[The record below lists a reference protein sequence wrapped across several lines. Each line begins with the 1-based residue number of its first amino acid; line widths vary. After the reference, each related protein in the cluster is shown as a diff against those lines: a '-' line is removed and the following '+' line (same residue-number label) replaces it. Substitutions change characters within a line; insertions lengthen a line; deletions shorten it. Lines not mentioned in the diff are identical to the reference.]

1 MEPTPPEPAAAELTT
16 AELTTAE
23 LTTAELTTA
32 GLTAALCRWIDRL
45 WPDAARGELVA
56 GELRDAFGR
65 DGSPIDA
72 ESCAAVQAV
81 ANRRSRHLEL
91 AFEPGAVAE
100 PDSSAPGWPPPDPVA
115 VASRAAAVSAV
126 ERRPDGIAVIR
137 LDDLDP
143 VQLAAPYLEA
153 AFALTRGAAGLVL
166 DLRRNGGGDP
176 GTIAMVLDRVSG
188 GPPRRFADVVYRD
201 RVRQWWTPGLA
212 GASARP
218 PGTPLGVLVSSRTYS
233 SGEALAYHLQ
243 QQFGAVVVGETTR
256 GAADHIT
263 PVRVVRQVVAY
274 LPEAYVV
281 DASTG
286 TNWEGRGVVPDVA
299 CQAGEAEE
307 VAARRL
313 RGPGKG

>member
-1 MEPTPPEPAAAELTT
+1 MAAESAVAESTV
-16 AELTTAE
+16 AELID
-23 LTTAELTTA
+23 
-32 GLTAALCRWIDRL
+32 GLCRWIGRL
-45 WPDAARGELVA
+45 WPDVARGGLVA
-56 GELRDAFGR
+56 GELRDAFGA
-65 DGSPIDA
+65 DGRPIDA
-72 ESCAAVQAV
+72 GICAAVQAV
-81 ANRRSRHLEL
+81 ANRRSRHFEL

-115 VASRAAAVSAV
+115 VASRAASVRAV

-137 LDDLDP
+137 LDDIDP

-176 GTIAMVLDRVSG
+176 GTIAMVLDRMSG
-188 GPPRRFADVVYRD
+188 GPPRKFADVVYRD
-201 RVRQWWTPGLA
+201 RIRQWWTPGLA
-212 GASARP
+212 GASACP
-218 PGTPLGVLVSSRTYS
+218 AGTPIAVLVSHRTYS

-243 QQFGAVVVGETTR
+243 HRLGAVVVGETTR

-263 PVRVVRQVVAY
+263 PVRVVRQVVGY

-286 TNWEGRGVVPDVA
+286 TNWEGHGVVPDVA
-299 CQAGEAEE
+299 CDAADAEE
-307 VAARRL
+307 VAARSL
-313 RGPGKG
+313 SGPGPG